1 MKIIIIITII
11 VILTLIVTALNGFH
25 NMDDKHTKDI
35 D

>member
-1 MKIIIIITII
+1 MIIIVTIAI
-11 VILTLIVTALNGFH
+11 LVILSLIVVALNGFH

>member
-1 MKIIIIITII
+1 MIIIIIIAVI
-11 VILTLIVTALNGFH
+11 VILALIAMALNGFH

>member
-1 MKIIIIITII
+1 MKIIFTIIVI
-11 VILTLIVTALNGFH
+11 VILTLIATALNGFH